1 MKFRNYIFVF
11 FIIFSSVSFSQ
22 PVFSN
27 IDSLLIKNIDALN
40 KRDSVY
46 FISLLNHSAIFKE
59 KVNLTKNDSLLV
71 LRPFTESFFETIES
85 LKEFGL
91 STDVTVAYSG
101 YETVFRKSDI
111 SKEHGKVP
119 LKVSLILND
128 SFIVKLLFEVI
139 ADNGHYSLE
148 SPMKDMLIVE
158 NE

>member
-11 FIIFSSVSFSQ
+11 FIIISSISFSQ

-27 IDSLLIKNIDALN
+27 IDSLLKKNTDALN

-46 FISLLNHSAIFKE
+46 YLSLLNYSAIFKG

-91 STDVTVAYSG
+91 SPDVTVIYSG
-101 YETVFRKSDI
+101 YECVFKKTDI
-111 SKEHGKVP
+111 SKVNGKVH

-128 SFIVKLLFEVI
+128 SFVVNMLFEVV
-139 ADNGHYSLE
+139 ANNGHYSIE
-148 SPMKDMLIVE
+148 SPMKDMFIDE
-158 NE
+158 KE